1 MTEKEVEKVPEE
13 QSMATYRKWFTCF
26 SSNATTYMP
35 EFVKVLFSLFF
46 FFLNKMPKDMEKRRK
61 AAETDVREK
70 EQKKSDNES

>member
-35 EFVKVLFSLFF
+35 EFVK
-46 FFLNKMPKDMEKRRK
+46 DMEKRRK